1 MNLIQQIILDLARK
15 KAAIGN
21 QRKKIY
27 SPEGKRI
34 GPQGGRFDYLDE
46 IENKFSSKI
55 GIKSKWDEI
64 NKGML
69 KESSVFHTT
78 VDDPNYHPE
87 KTSINSS
94 KLPSGMRN
102 ALDKGF
108 IPEGATVLDYGG
120 GKFDNG
126 KREVESR
133 VGGATMHILDPYART
148 KEHND
153 KVASLLSGKKAD
165 VVMNH
170 NVLNV
175 IQDPIE
181 RQEVIQGAYAFVKP
195 GGQLHISVYVGDG
208 TGSGKKVMHGKSG
221 GWNWQENRK
230 TADYIPEIQSSIP
243 DAQLISKSNGLLVFK
258 KPEGKSP

>member
-133 VGGATMHILDPYART
+133 VGGATMHILDPYDEQKNTMIRL
-148 KEHND
+148 
-153 KVASLLSGKKAD
+153 LLSF
-165 VVMNH
+165 
-170 NVLNV
+170 L
-175 IQDPIE
+175 E
-181 RQEVIQGAYAFVKP
+181 RRP
-195 GGQLHISVYVGDG
+195 
-208 TGSGKKVMHGKSG
+208 M
-221 GWNWQENRK
+221 W
-230 TADYIPEIQSSIP
+230 
-243 DAQLISKSNGLLVFK
+243 
-258 KPEGKSP
+258 